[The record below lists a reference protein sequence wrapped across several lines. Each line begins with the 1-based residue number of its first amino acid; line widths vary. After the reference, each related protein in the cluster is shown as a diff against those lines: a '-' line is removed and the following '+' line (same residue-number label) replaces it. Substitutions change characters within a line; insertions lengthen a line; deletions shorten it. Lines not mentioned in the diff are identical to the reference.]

1 MPMSTPMPKV
11 PISSSPSRDV
21 RLARLALLSLLSL
34 LSLAAALAVTACST
48 RAQPAATAAVTVPP
62 PPPPLSAATAP
73 ADGRLN
79 LGQRLAREAASR
91 PGGGLRVET
100 VASALAGAGLTLG
113 PLRQVLGR
121 TVGARYCASA
131 RSPAGNALALCEFAD
146 EADAARGLDVSHAT
160 FDRLVPGRRLLRA
173 RNLTLTLT
181 PAEAGPRFADEAA
194 RAASILAAL

>member
-1 MPMSTPMPKV
+1 MTTTRP
-11 PISSSPSRDV
+11 SSSRSPDAS
-21 RLARLALLSLLSL
+21 LAL
-34 LSLAAALAVTACST
+34 LSLAAAIAVTACST
-48 RAQPAATAAVTVPP
+48 RPQPAPAAVAAPP
-62 PPPPLSAATAP
+62 PPAAAAP
-73 ADGRLN
+73 ADGRLD

-91 PGGGLRVET
+91 PGGGLRVEA

-113 PLRQVLGR
+113 PLHQVLGR

-131 RSPAGNALALCEFAD
+131 RSPAGSALALCEFAD
-146 EADAARGLDVSHAT
+146 EGEAARGLDYSRAT

-181 PAEAGPRFADEAA
+181 PAESGLRFADEAA